1 MPDFWF
7 NPMQKNNMVEHQ
19 GVSVKTV
26 MFHDVISIEFTKAL

>member
-7 NPMQKNNMVEHQ
+7 NPMQKNKMGEHK

-26 MFHDVISIEFTKAL
+26 MFHDVIPIEFTL

>member
-19 GVSVKTV
+19 GVSVKTA
-26 MFHDVISIEFTKAL
+26 MFHDVISIEFTLAL